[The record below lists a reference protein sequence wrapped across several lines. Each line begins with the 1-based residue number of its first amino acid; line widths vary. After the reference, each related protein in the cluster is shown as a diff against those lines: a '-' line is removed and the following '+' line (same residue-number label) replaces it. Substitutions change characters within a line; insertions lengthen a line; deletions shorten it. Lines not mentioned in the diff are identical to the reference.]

1 MAIVKLH
8 NPVLAENS
16 KFGNFILEGLAVDP
30 TLVGLQNAGRI
41 WFNTTEKKFKGTF
54 IDANGTSLETR
65 TIGDSA
71 DVTVL
76 DGRLTEVET
85 QVNGNIGTLSN
96 LTTTNKTN
104 LVAAV
109 NELDADLATEV
120 ADRIAAD
127 ALKVDKIN
135 ITAGTVGSV
144 TQIPTINYNE
154 QGQITSVSS
163 NEIQIDLQGV
173 TDLGNTSTNGIT
185 LSNEANSAGITADF
199 VTSTGNA
206 TVAGTLD
213 VNGATT
219 LAGVTAE
226 GALVVTDTTEST
238 STTTGAV
245 TVAGGV
251 GVAKNVNVGGSL
263 DVDGTSTLGNI
274 QVAANEITST
284 GDVAL
289 SATGAV
295 KIGALT
301 MPQTDGVEGA
311 VMVTNGSGV
320 LSLQSVT
327 STISG
332 GSIYLGA
339 PTTGTLV
346 DNNPAIT
353 SFTTTTKVVDAVD
366 KINEVLGRLVPPQP
380 PAFPSGALSITG
392 LSSGLRMADFVQ
404 TDNTGQ
410 AKSVA
415 GGTTV
420 TAYKRTNT
428 YVTNVFNDNGPG
440 ESGTLTVTKN
450 GSAVGSHA
458 VTPDANNNGTFGD
471 LVVSGTQDYGIPSA
485 RATGFWYSFD
495 VGASGTVTE
504 GWNGVKISHSAAGTT
519 NEAFWYYDAS
529 TPGTPVITQ
538 TSFVP
543 TSEVT
548 AKSSSVPHYTSATVW
563 TFTGT
568 VNKLSGDMYPA
579 NDNFVTG
586 TAGGLFAA
594 PATVTYAA
602 AGVTTPL
609 TRNLYVSSGSATFTN
624 TTTTNNTTG
633 SSSVGPSVSSNNG
646 YATGSLTATPG
657 GTVLTI
663 STTDATKVN
672 EAKVTVTSVGT
683 GSGNAVRVGGLASGL
698 TPETGT
704 VAAWD
709 NDADLATHEAA
720 VVAGIAAHNTTNY
733 STGYFPVGPDL
744 SVGRAGTQYIT
755 FRLQRAAVSKF
766 NINFTGK
773 VSGCQVAMPGSSL
786 DTTSAAANGWIDATV
801 AYSGAGVPGTGVGG
815 NGSAGCTLGGAI
827 TTGTTGS
834 QNKTVTFG
842 TESST
847 NSTSNYIY
855 VRFAL
860 AAGDSITALS
870 FVAATN

>member
-226 GALVVTDTTEST
+226 GALVVADTTEST

-450 GSAVGSHA
+450 GSAAGSHE

-663 STTDATKVN
+663 NTTDATKVN

-683 GSGNAVRVGGLASGL
+683 GSGNAVRVGGLASDL

-709 NDADLATHEAA
+709 SNADLATHEAA
-720 VVAGIAAHNTTNY
+720 VVAGIAAHNAVNY

-755 FRLQRAAVSKF
+755 FRLQRTAVSKF

-815 NGSAGCTLGGAI
+815 NGSAGCALGGAI